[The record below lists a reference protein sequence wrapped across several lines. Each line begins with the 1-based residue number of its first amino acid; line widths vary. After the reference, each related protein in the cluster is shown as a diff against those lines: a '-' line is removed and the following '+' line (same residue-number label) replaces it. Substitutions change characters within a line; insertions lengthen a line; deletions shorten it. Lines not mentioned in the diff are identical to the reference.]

1 MGAIATVKKSDDD
14 RIYSPWEKD
23 LEGLSR
29 EEIRELQLERL
40 QLTCNRAY
48 SRVDFYRKRFD
59 EIGLMPDDIKS
70 LEDLEKFPFTTQKD
84 LASHY
89 PYGMFAVPLKD
100 IVRLKYSKSVGN
112 APIVIGYTKK
122 DVKIWTHLM
131 ARLMASIGI
140 DSRDIVQIAFNY
152 SLFTGAFN
160 FNAGTEEI
168 GATVAPSATVSAT
181 IQLKIMQDFRSTVLA
196 TTPSFALH
204 ILKTMREQS
213 LDPHLF
219 HLRVGI
225 FGPDFMNSELR
236 KELEEGFGIKAYSI
250 YGVEELVE
258 PGVAGECAEQDGLHI
273 AEDHFYAEII
283 NPATGEVLSPGSPG
297 ELVITTLTTEAYP
310 LIRYRTG
317 NVTCISDAPC
327 GCGRRTIRMS
337 PSLRRTDDRISV
349 RGVSIYPQEVERII
363 KNIEPEIID
372 FRLIVHTEWG
382 LGDRLDLLLV
392 PPADESRMKGSRGQV
407 LELIRS
413 TMRRHTG
420 LGIRVQWVGKDVI
433 PAEGMLYKTVID

>member
-1 MGAIATVKKSDDD
+1 MKKSCEEQV
-14 RIYSPWEKD
+14 YFPWEKD
-23 LEGLSR
+23 LKGLGR
-29 EEIRELQLERL
+29 DQIKELQLERL

-59 EIGLMPDDIKS
+59 EIGLLPEDIK
-70 LEDLEKFPFTTQKD
+70 DLDDLDKFPFTTQED
-84 LASHY
+84 LANHY

-100 IVRLKYSKSVGN
+100 IVRIKYSRSVGES
-112 APIVIGYTKK
+112 PIVIGYTKK
-122 DVKIWTHLM
+122 DVKIWTQLM
-131 ARLMASIGI
+131 ARLMHSIGI
-140 DSRDIVQIAFNY
+140 HKRDIVQIAFNY

-204 ILKTMREQS
+204 ILKTMRDQS
-213 LDPHLF
+213 LDPHLL
-219 HLRVGI
+219 HLRIGI

-236 KELEEGFGIKAYSI
+236 KELEDGFGIKAYSI

-258 PGVAGECAEQDGLHI
+258 PGLAGECEYQDGLHI

-283 NPATGEVLSPGSPG
+283 NPATGKLLPPGSPG

-317 NVTCISDAPC
+317 NITAFSEAPC
-327 GCGRRTIRMS
+327 ACGRKTIRMS
-337 PSLRRTDDRISV
+337 PSFRRSDDRITV
-349 RGVSIYPQEVERII
+349 RGVSIYPQQVERII
-363 KNIEPEIID
+363 CEIEPTIVD
-372 FRLIVHTEWG
+372 FRLVVYTTHG
-382 LGDRLDLLLV
+382 LGDRLDLLIV
-392 PPADESRMKGSRGQV
+392 PPADESLMKGTRGQI
-407 LELIRS
+407 LERVRS
-413 TMRRHTG
+413 TMRRHLG
-420 LGIRVQWVGKDVI
+420 LGVRVQWTTSEVL
-433 PAEGMLYKTVID
+433 PAEGMLYKTVIN